1 MKEVHSQKEETNL
14 SKERSTTNN
23 CSNQKME
30 YKAVDPACMNGCLD
44 LYPRHPIPKVGPL
57 Q

>member
-1 MKEVHSQKEETNL
+1 MKEVPSQKEETNL

-23 CSNQKME
+23 CSNQKKE
-30 YKAVDPACMNGCLD
+30 YKAVDPACMNGCLN
-44 LYPRHPIPKVGPL
+44 LYPRHHKVGPL